1 MKVINTRTVRYT
13 TYATIIAEGD
23 EVLTKE
29 AIEEKYF
36 FPFGGHITGMTDKIA
51 HIEWYND

>member
-29 AIEEKYF
+29 AIAEKYF
-36 FPFGGHITGMTDKIA
+36 YPFGGYIAGMTDKTA
-51 HIEWYND
+51 NIEWYND

>member
-1 MKVINTRTVRYT
+1 MKATIANRFRFT
-13 TYATIIAEGD
+13 TYATIVAEGD

-36 FPFGGHITGMTDKIA
+36 FPFGGIIIGMTDKIA
-51 HIEWYND
+51 HVQWYND

>member
-1 MKVINTRTVRYT
+1 MKVIDTRTVRYT

-29 AIEEKYF
+29 AIAEKYF
-36 FPFGGHITGMTDKIA
+36 YPFGGYIAGMTDKTA
-51 HIEWYND
+51 NIEWYND